1 MFSFCTTGR
10 LRVPAMILSCASVA
24 AVRRFSAARAD
35 TLHCRCG
42 HLKNT
47 VAIALGRQVFLS
59 QHIGDL
65 DAVESRQAFERAIE
79 DLCQLYRFEP
89 KLVAC
94 DLHPD
99 YASTQ

>member
-1 MFSFCTTGR
+1 
-10 LRVPAMILSCASVA
+10 
-24 AVRRFSAARAD
+24 
-35 TLHCRCG
+35 
-42 HLKNT
+42 LKNT